1 MPQGDAEYQ
10 ERLKNAAAKDLTLA
24 GLVNDFNDRIEILE
38 EKIVELEEKL
48 KTHNHE

>member
-1 MPQGDAEYQ
+1 MPQGDTEYQ
-10 ERLKNAAAKDLTLA
+10 ERLKDYAGKELTLV
-24 GLVNDFNDRIEILE
+24 GLVNDFTDRLEILE

>member
-10 ERLKNAAAKDLTLA
+10 ERVRSEQLKEMTLL
-24 GLVNDFNDRIEILE
+24 GLVNDFTDRLEILE

-48 KTHNHE
+48 KTHNHG